1 MRACT
6 LRCWSC
12 GIFGGGFGVRKYCNA
27 SQRDRKNQQE
37 RSECE
42 QKKIHAS
49 AMMRHA
55 TTGMGMVFFGNGF
68 GRAKI
73 PYLCDEG
80 FSVTQAE
87 YIYARAERSGVH
99 ETLAYMGAVQSSQK
113 TRTPYNRPYRVVAEN
128 LE

>member
-1 MRACT
+1 
-6 LRCWSC
+6 
-12 GIFGGGFGVRKYCNA
+12 
-27 SQRDRKNQQE
+27 
-37 RSECE
+37 
-42 QKKIHAS
+42 
-49 AMMRHA
+49 MMRHA

-87 YIYARAERSGVH
+87 NIYARAERSGVY
-99 ETLAYMGAVQSSQK
+99 ETLADMGAVQSSQK
-113 TRTPYNRPYRVVAEN
+113 TRTPNNRSTRVAYKV